1 MVDVASVE
9 MISVV
14 VAAMSVV
21 IGVFIGVTQLR
32 ETNKTRR
39 YQFWTEMTEYW
50 IRNRDFLSRR
60 LEMLTWQWGDYDDF
74 MKKYYSDHESR
85 VTLWQV
91 LSYYDMIGN
100 AVKNGIMKVNQLDEE
115 FIYNILLFWRRLS
128 PYILESRKR
137 SSNVLWRLYVW
148 QNFEW
153 LAKECEKR
161 EQEIILANQKR
172 Q

>member
-1 MVDVASVE
+1 VDVASVE

-14 VAAMSVV
+14 VAAMSVA

-32 ETNKTRR
+32 DMNKTRQ
-39 YQFWTEMTEYW
+39 YQFWIEIMGYFTRE
-50 IRNRDFLSRR
+50 RDFLSRR
-60 LEMLTWQWGDYDDF
+60 LGMLTWQWEDYDDF
-74 MKKYYSDHESR
+74 MKKYISDHESR
-85 VTLWQV
+85 VILWQV
-91 LSYYDMIGN
+91 LSYYDMIGK
-100 AVKNGIMKVNQLDEE
+100 AVKNGIVKVNQLDEE
-115 FIYNILLFWRRLS
+115 FIYNILLFWRRFS

-161 EQEIILANQKR
+161 EQEIILASQKR